1 MCQISPS
8 NSELPF
14 SRRQRLSITGSIGD
28 EDPYNKMSP
37 PSPMAVSS
45 MAKVEETNSVD
56 TSVWTPLEVQL
67 FSGSGS
73 RYDPCEMAARR
84 RVPQG
89 LESASGTG
97 ARVEMRGRVSM
108 VTPTMRSRQKYHEA
122 LWACFEAQTCQDKE
136 LVVLETYETS
146 PSAFLQK
153 KAKEDSRLLHVC
165 IWVAPGED
173 FSVGLKRN
181 MTLHLASGEYIVNFD
196 DDDLYAACYAETMV
210 EEMRSKALYAV
221 TLSSWYNFYVGTGEC
236 TYSDPSSWEE
246 WASNQEELDAILYGY
261 GFSYAHRRHVS
272 LESPY
277 PDVRFA
283 EDAPFFLGLRN
294 LYGSDK
300 VALLRDEIGICVH
313 IMHHTNSAEVLGTD
327 DIDDEDIDDL
337 AIAKLAP
344 FKAYRAAATLARQ
357 DGLLVTT
364 IGEVLEA
371 LSGLAWADQRQPR
384 VACA

>member
-1 MCQISPS
+1 
-8 NSELPF
+8 
-14 SRRQRLSITGSIGD
+14 
-28 EDPYNKMSP
+28 
-37 PSPMAVSS
+37 
-45 MAKVEETNSVD
+45 
-56 TSVWTPLEVQL
+56 
-67 FSGSGS
+67 
-73 RYDPCEMAARR
+73 
-84 RVPQG
+84 
-89 LESASGTG
+89 
-97 ARVEMRGRVSM
+97 M
-108 VTPTMRSRQKYHEA
+108 VTPTMWCRQKYHEA
-122 LWACFEAQTCQDKE
+122 LWACFESQTCPDKE

-146 PSAFLQK
+146 PSAFLRK
-153 KAKEDSRLLHVC
+153 KAREDSRLVHVC
-165 IWVAPGED
+165 IRVAPGKD

-196 DDDLYAACYAETMV
+196 DDDLYAACYAETMAV
-210 EEMRSKALYAV
+210 EMRQKGLCAV
-221 TLSSWYNFYVGTGEC
+221 KLSSWYNFYVGTGEC
-236 TYSDPSSWEE
+236 TYSDPSSWDE
-246 WASNQEELDAILYGY
+246 WASNQDELDAILYGY

-294 LYGSDK
+294 LYGPDK
-300 VALLRDEIGICVH
+300 VKLLRDEAGICVH